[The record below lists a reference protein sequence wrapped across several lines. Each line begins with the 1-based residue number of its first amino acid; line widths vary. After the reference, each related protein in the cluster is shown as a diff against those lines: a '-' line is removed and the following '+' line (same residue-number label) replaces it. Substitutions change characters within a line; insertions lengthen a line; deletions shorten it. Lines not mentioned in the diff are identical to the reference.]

1 MFAGKL
7 SNSSDDCLKVLSN
20 GKNKFCIQ
28 NNDLEKEVFAM
39 KPRVGIPRALLY
51 YNYYPMWKEFFERL
65 GAEVVLSELTN
76 KRILDDGVNCSVDD
90 ACLPIKLFHGHVI
103 DLKDRVDY
111 LFIPRLVS
119 VRRSEYIC
127 PKFCGLPDMVVSLI
141 DGLPTVIDVTVNMRN
156 SDSSLRKAVLDAG
169 RYMTGDI
176 VKIYGA
182 YKSSL
187 QKLYE
192 FQRKIEKG
200 LTPLEAM
207 NGEKPGSFKEGVK
220 IGLIGHPYNIYDNYA
235 SMGIIEKMRKR
246 GVEITTQDMIPES
259 QIERIAGTFSKAM
272 FWSFGKKIM
281 AASEYL
287 IDEKKVD
294 GIIYMVAF
302 GCGLDALVGDLVERR
317 VRKKGT
323 PFCLLTIDEHTGEA
337 GIDTR
342 VEAFLDMLE
351 WRNVLK

>member
-1 MFAGKL
+1 
-7 SNSSDDCLKVLSN
+7 
-20 GKNKFCIQ
+20 
-28 NNDLEKEVFAM
+28 M

-65 GAEVVLSELTN
+65 GAEIVLSELTN
-76 KRILDDGVNCSVDD
+76 KKILDDGVNCSVDD

-103 DLKDRVDY
+103 DLKDRVDF
-111 LFIPRLVS
+111 LFIPRLIS
-119 VRRSEYIC
+119 VQRSEYIC
-127 PKFCGLPDMVVSLI
+127 PKFCGLPDMVVSLVN
-141 DGLPTVIDVTVNMRN
+141 DLPTVIDVTVNMRN
-156 SDSSLRKAVLDAG
+156 NNSSLRKAVLDAG
-169 RYMTGDI
+169 RYITGD
-176 VKIYGA
+176 VVRIYSA

-187 QKLYE
+187 QKLHE
-192 FQRKIEKG
+192 FQRKMEEG

-207 NGEKPGSFKEGVK
+207 HGGKPSSFKEGIK

-235 SMGIIEKMRKR
+235 SMDIIRKIRGRGIGII
-246 GVEITTQDMIPES
+246 TQDMIRES
-259 QIERIAGTFSKAM
+259 EIDRIAKTFPKAM

-287 IDEKKVD
+287 IDEKKVE

-317 VRKKGT
+317 VRKKGV
-323 PFCLLTIDEHTGEA
+323 PFCLITIDEHTGEA

-351 WRNVLK
+351 WRNASKCW